1 MVQVFTT
8 LHDILCA
15 RGLKLSF
22 QVLDN
27 KASDEPKEDDWNGNR
42 FSICAPQQSSSKC
55 HSRSFNPATWPFFAT
70 ILKLDHS
77 WSYYLTKSIQFPIMA
92 RYTQRLQDDEVK
104 QIDIDNVDEDGCR
117 YSSGVNHLIQL
128 WGTTSFFAPMLNVRA
143 IFEYAME
150 AVSRRRSLSNQMSPK
165 IIVCAMALHLKTA
178 SMGIFVECFD

>member
-1 MVQVFTT
+1 MNQKKMTE
-8 LHDILCA
+8 
-15 RGLKLSF
+15 RGIDF
-22 QVLDN
+22 Q
-27 KASDEPKEDDWNGNR
+27 
-42 FSICAPQQSSSKC
+42 FAPPTITVKTPLQKFQSSNVTS
-55 HSRSFNPATWPFFAT
+55 TFFAT

-77 WSYYLTKSIQFPIMA
+77 WPYYLTRSIQFPIMA

-150 AVSRRRSLSNQMSPK
+150 AVSRHRSLSNQMSQK
-165 IIVCAMALHLKTA
+165 IIPCAMALHLETA
-178 SMGIFVECFD
+178 SMGIFVECSD